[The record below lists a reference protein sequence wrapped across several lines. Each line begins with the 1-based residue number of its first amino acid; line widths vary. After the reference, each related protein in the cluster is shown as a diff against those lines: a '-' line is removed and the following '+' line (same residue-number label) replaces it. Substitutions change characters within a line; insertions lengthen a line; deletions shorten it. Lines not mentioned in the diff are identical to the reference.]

1 MRIIKR
7 YGGGSRKLYDTAES
21 RYVSLDEIPAWIR
34 RGERLRVVDSRSG
47 ADVTA
52 QTLAQVIV
60 ESEKR
65 GRPVVPGDWLHEV
78 IRLGGQAVSAG
89 TVLLRRGL
97 ADLDRSLARLERRE
111 TSTVRRGARRARR
124 VVGTRS
130 RGGV

>member
-7 YGGGSRKLYDTAES
+7 YGGGSRKLYDTVES

-60 ESEKR
+60 EGEKR
-65 GRPVVPGDWLHEV
+65 GLRVVPGDWLHEI

-97 ADLDRSLARLERRE
+97 ADLDRSLARLERRDG
-111 TSTVRRGARRARR
+111 SAKRRGASAARRA
-124 VVGTRS
+124 TRTRT
-130 RGGV
+130 RGGI